1 MFDAWAIFQGSS
13 FIFVLKILL
22 CFPFPPFSRRSFFPQ
37 DCFVDVF
44 SPSLPSSDSRVPSQS
59 QVMNRKL
66 PGSCAY
72 RLMRLNIANSFP
84 PPDRGISGKR
94 EPLLESSYD
103 SGNEKALP
111 GARRSRRGLISILAC
126 FLLAS
131 VFMSYEIFS
140 STTSSQTR
148 VNVVKR
154 MRAKVVPTLKLLSL
168 YSSRS
173 N

>member
-59 QVMNRKL
+59 QVMNH
-66 PGSCAY
+66 
-72 RLMRLNIANSFP
+72 
-84 PPDRGISGKR
+84 RGISGKR